1 MAQAQVQLLTPSNLE
16 KSLGKGQIQVQNV
29 QLQTGN
35 QDYSSL
41 VELIKD
47 LCDTVADLQKMIES
61 QNLRIAD
68 YEVREKIRR
77 VWKKAH
83 ANYVKVILLK

>member
-1 MAQAQVQLLTPSNLE
+1 MAAWPQTRFSPCYQLLQIINNVAQAQVQLLTPSNLE

-41 VELIKD
+41 IELIK
-47 LCDTVADLQKMIES
+47 IF
-61 QNLRIAD
+61 
-68 YEVREKIRR
+68 
-77 VWKKAH
+77 
-83 ANYVKVILLK
+83 VIQWQIFRK

>member
-77 VWKKAH
+77 V
-83 ANYVKVILLK
+83 